1 MKRAPSA
8 TPTPMPALAPVES
21 ALLWG
26 TAVGLLV
33 LVAVV
38 EATTDVL
45 DVGTSEVDVLGIL
58 DMLLVVALKLCAFC
72 TPSTTYTPSPASQQL
87 RFWVP

>member
-8 TPTPMPALAPVES
+8 APTPMPALAPVES
-21 ALLWG
+21 VLLWG

-33 LVAVV
+33 LVAVF

-45 DVGTSEVDVLGIL
+45 DVGTSEVDVLDIV
-58 DMLLVVALKLCAFC
+58 DVLLVVALKLCASC
-72 TPSTTYTPSPASQQL
+72 TPSTTYTPSPASQQSK
-87 RFWVP
+87 FWVP